1 MKRVA
6 ILVLFVFLFA
16 GCSVFGGGAAVRDY
30 TFVFIKTGARQG
42 PLTKEENE
50 RIFGGHFANMEKLWR
65 EGRLL
70 MAGPYGKER
79 SDKALRGVFVFDTA
93 DRATAKAWAESDPG
107 FQASVFRFDFATL
120 STSAALR
127 AQRIADL
134 AAHDAIVAS
143 GRKPAPG
150 EGGRGYVWLVAEDA
164 ARAEAALAGVEG
176 ILLSARLDGSRALV
190 LLDCDSLVAA
200 TAKLAPLA
208 DRIGPYVLDEWF
220 ATRLLADLPKRRD
233 G

>member
-1 MKRVA
+1 MRAVV
-6 ILVLFVFLFA
+6 LVLFAFVSA
-16 GCSVFGGGAAVRDY
+16 ACSVFGGGPTARDY

-70 MAGPYGKER
+70 LAGPYGKER

-93 DRATAKAWAESDPG
+93 DRAAAKAWAETDPG
-107 FQASVFRFDFATL
+107 FQASVFRFEYATL
-120 STSAALR
+120 STTAALR
-127 AQRIADL
+127 AQRVADL
-134 AAHDAIVAS
+134 AAQDAIVAS

-150 EGGRGYVWLVAEDA
+150 EGGRGYVWLVAEDG
-164 ARAEAALAGVEG
+164 ARAEAALAGTEG
-176 ILLSARLDGSRALV
+176 ILLVARLDGGRGLV
-190 LLDCDSLVAA
+190 LLDCDTIVTA

-208 DRIGPYVLDEWF
+208 DRLGAYVLDEWY
-220 ATRLLADLPKRRD
+220 ATGLLVDLPKRRD